1 MTWKLKNIKLENF
14 QKVKSFW
21 YLNGEEKFSI
31 IYRIRPLYFPV
42 GLSQRNEK
50 MEKKSIF
57 IEKTFWQQQ
66 ILKLTMKKSILLW
79 LHKLNIELA
88 LQYKMEKRKLRRQN
102 FTSTINEIRESYYEI
117 YLILYDEK
125 ALLNRME
132 NSDSSK
138 LQNYTNSHLPH

>member
-1 MTWKLKNIKLENF
+1 
-14 QKVKSFW
+14 
-21 YLNGEEKFSI
+21 
-31 IYRIRPLYFPV
+31 
-42 GLSQRNEK
+42 
-50 MEKKSIF
+50 
-57 IEKTFWQQQ
+57 
-66 ILKLTMKKSILLW
+66 MKKSILLW